1 MLSPSRYLAVL
12 LAVLCAAHF
21 CRADALSVAKE
32 ALRDGLWGI
41 ARLNAKKAPDPE
53 AFVIVLEAY
62 AREGKWAELLKELD
76 AHKDA
81 KGDAPYYYRALALAK
96 TLSPEDAL
104 KELEIPHHSFES
116 SEFAE
121 KWVILKA
128 DLRFLAG
135 DAAGAAKIVE
145 ANSLFSR
152 DDESKMVSARIFNAV
167 GMGERARALWRE
179 VASSTNASISVFVA
193 AARNLGET
201 DVLRAAYEKAQASD
215 LRRVVGL
222 DLGRKLLG
230 GPETFAEGEKLI
242 RAIAND
248 SPDAEGAMDSF
259 VVLADAYLEREEY
272 SKSADAYQKAI
283 EAWPSL
289 ARNAA
294 VQEGFAWALLKL
306 GRTTEALMAFSR
318 AEELSATDA
327 AKAEALVKQ
336 GDVLSSLSRGIEA
349 MEKYRKALDLYPD
362 TPACRKL
369 KTLVELMD
377 LESKGRELY
386 GEFRFEEALKTF
398 AEISGR
404 DSARKARMDYLQML
418 CLYGLGRDAEA
429 VLKAKNL
436 AAGCTDQKIRAEAT
450 LWLAKFF
457 YNARQWQ
464 DSCDLFSAYATNM
477 MPSSAQAPSALLWAS
492 RAAFALSDFKGA
504 IDLSTKLAVD
514 YPESSERTQG
524 CLLQGEAL
532 VALSRFDEA
541 VVVLEKV
548 AADSKTA
555 ADERFRAK
563 MLMADAMF
571 LLGADNSTR
580 YVDALKDYMELQQVE
595 TLSERQKLLVSFKIA
610 RTLEKLGRMDEAL
623 DAYYSSVILG
633 YRDFRLKGIQFDDEI
648 KAIFARAAFR
658 LSDEYESL
666 GQDEKAKSILRLVIK
681 SDVKTAAD
689 EARRKFERIKEKGA
703 F

>member
-1 MLSPSRYLAVL
+1 MLSPLRHFTVL
-12 LAVLCAAHF
+12 LAVLFAAHF

-53 AFVIVLEAY
+53 AFGIVLEAY
-62 AREGKWAELLKELD
+62 ARESKWAELLKELD

-152 DDESKMVSARIFNAV
+152 DDESKMVSARIFSAL
-167 GMGERARALWRE
+167 GMQDRALGLWRE
-179 VASSTNASISVFVA
+179 VAASTNASIGAFVA
-193 AARNLGET
+193 AARNLG
-201 DVLRAAYEKAQASD
+201 DPKILRAAYEKAEAPS

-222 DLGRKLLG
+222 DLGRKLIG
-230 GPETFAEGEKLI
+230 SPETFSEGEKLI

-248 SPDAEGAMDSF
+248 SPDTEGAMDSF
-259 VVLADAYLEREEY
+259 VVLADAYLDREEF

-289 ARNAA
+289 ARKAA
-294 VQEGFAWALLKL
+294 VQDGYAWALLKL
-306 GRTTEALMAFSR
+306 GRPGEALAAFSR
-318 AEELSATDA
+318 AEEFASDDA

-336 GDVLSSLSRGIEA
+336 GDVLSSLSRGAEA
-349 MEKYRKALDLYPD
+349 MEKYRKALSAYPEA
-362 TPACRKL
+362 PACSKL
-369 KTLVELMD
+369 KTLVELM
-377 LESKGRELY
+377 EKEAKGRELY
-386 GEFRFEEALKTF
+386 GEFRFDEALKTF
-398 AEISGR
+398 AEIAER
-404 DSARKARMDYLQML
+404 DSARKPRMEYLEML

-429 VLKAKNL
+429 ALMAKNL
-436 AAGCTDQKIRAEAT
+436 AAGSMDANIRAEAT

-457 YNARQWQ
+457 YNTRRWQ
-464 DSCDLFSAYATNM
+464 DSCDLFSRYATNM

-492 RAAFALSDFKGA
+492 RAAFAMSDFKGA
-504 IDLSTKLAVD
+504 IDLSTRLVVD
-514 YPESSERTQG
+514 HPESSERTLG

-532 VALSRFDEA
+532 VALARFDEA

-580 YVDALKDYMELQQVE
+580 YADALKDYMELRQIE
-595 TLSERQKLLVSFKIA
+595 NLSARQKLLVSFKIA
-610 RTLEKLGRMDEAL
+610 RTLEKTGRMEEAL
-623 DAYYSSVILG
+623 DAYYSSVILA
-633 YRDFRLKGIQFDDEI
+633 YRDFRLKGIVLDDEI

-689 EARRKFERIKEKGA
+689 EARRKLERIKEKGA